1 MKQKL
6 WLKTGLFILIIVA
19 VCLSGIVLA
28 SDTQNIGLLWESLA
42 GEDYQQALQL
52 AIEQGQI
59 NPVYFELAYYLEI
72 ISFNSSQQFHQI
84 SQELYAAQI
93 DSDTIE
99 VFMNDMEK
107 YLPTDTPLYKLV
119 EAIIQFNEHRNQ
131 AQAIKLVEEALR
143 EKETTL
149 GYYLQ
154 YAFCDNIESLKK
166 AALLAERPG
175 FLHEQLMF
183 LSYNQELNAHN
194 EVNKERFVPEIEEL
208 LSSDDYKQL

>member
-1 MKQKL
+1 L
-6 WLKTGLFILIIVA
+6 
-19 VCLSGIVLA
+19 
-28 SDTQNIGLLWESLA
+28 
-42 GEDYQQALQL
+42 
-52 AIEQGQI
+52 
-59 NPVYFELAYYLEI
+59 
-72 ISFNSSQQFHQI
+72 
-84 SQELYAAQI
+84 
-93 DSDTIE
+93 
-99 VFMNDMEK
+99 
-107 YLPTDTPLYKLV
+107 LV